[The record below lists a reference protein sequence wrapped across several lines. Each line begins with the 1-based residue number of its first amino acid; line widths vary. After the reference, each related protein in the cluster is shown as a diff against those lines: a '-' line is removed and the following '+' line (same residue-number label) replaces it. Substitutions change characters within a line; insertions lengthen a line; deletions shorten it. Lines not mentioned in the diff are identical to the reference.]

1 MAVTVGPPP
10 ASPESG
16 GEAAP
21 PPVRP
26 TGPPTL
32 TLSTAN
38 CTVPVGVPAPGPRA
52 VIVTE
57 KVTGW
62 PTTEGFGAATTVD
75 VVEAWLTVWL
85 VDPWLE
91 LKSLVPQS
99 KPKPTALHLGMQVP
113 LKPRRQ

>member
-38 CTVPVGVPAPGPRA
+38 CSVPVGVPAAGPRA

-62 PTTEGFGAATTVD
+62 PNTDGLGAATTVD
-75 VVEAWLTVWL
+75 VVEAWLTVW
-85 VDPWLE
+85 VAVPWLE

-99 KPKPTALHLGMQVP
+99 KPKPTGLHLGMKGPV
-113 LKPRRQ
+113 KAGR